1 MKYDKA
7 VEMLDFAL
15 KNQTTIKI
23 SKLNEILQA
32 LNFSVSKRNDV
43 EVEYLK
49 NEIKKLRKQLK
60 RKR

>member
-7 VEMLDFAL
+7 VEMLDLAL

-32 LNFSVSKRNDV
+32 LNFAVSKRNDV